1 MFGLHK
7 DYEADG
13 RQEGPGEAGSSCD
26 WHQPFP
32 NLHLCPIC
40 LAAFQDIA
48 PPPPPPLPPLPRE
61 VSLRAEWYPETV
73 PCQSEK
79 PQMAGDCESSY

>member
-13 RQEGPGEAGSSCD
+13 RQEGWGRLEAPVD

-40 LAAFQDIA
+40 LAASQDIA
-48 PPPPPPLPPLPRE
+48 PPPPPPAWE
-61 VSLRAEWYPETV
+61 VSLEGRMLS
-73 PCQSEK
+73 Q
-79 PQMAGDCESSY
+79 DSSLPV